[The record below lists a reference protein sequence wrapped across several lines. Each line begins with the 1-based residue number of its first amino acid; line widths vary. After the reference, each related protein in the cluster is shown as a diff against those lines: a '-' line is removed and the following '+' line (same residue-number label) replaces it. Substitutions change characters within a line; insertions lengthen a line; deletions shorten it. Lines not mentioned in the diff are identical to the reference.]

1 MNETK
6 RTRVFDYKSIMIIQ
20 LFTTMIALILFIYL
34 TISDNMV
41 VAPFFFTSIS
51 LCFFISGF
59 RLYKKNRIVAQ
70 KVIFYIVGIVLFIIA
85 LQDLLQY
92 WFY

>member
-6 RTRVFDYKSIMIIQ
+6 NSRVFNYKSILRIQ
-20 LFTTMIALILFIYL
+20 IFTTIIALILFMYL
-34 TISDNMV
+34 TISDNMI
-41 VAPFFFTSIS
+41 VAPYFFISLS
-51 LCFFISGF
+51 LCFIISGL

-85 LQDLLQY
+85 LQDLLQ
-92 WFY
+92 

>member
-1 MNETK
+1 
-6 RTRVFDYKSIMIIQ
+6 
-20 LFTTMIALILFIYL
+20 MIALFLFIYL
-34 TISDNMV
+34 AISDNMV
-41 VAPFFFTSIS
+41 VLPFFFMSLS

-70 KVIFYIVGIVLFIIA
+70 KVIFYIGGIVLFIIA

>member
-6 RTRVFDYKSIMIIQ
+6 RPRVFNYKSILRIQ
-20 LFTTMIALILFIYL
+20 IFTTIIALILFMYL

-41 VAPFFFTSIS
+41 VVPFFFISLS
-51 LCFFISGF
+51 LCFIISGF

-85 LQDLLQY
+85 LQDLLQ
-92 WFY
+92 